1 MKKQK
6 IKSLHLNKKSIAGFI
21 SSRIHGGNRYESI
34 RICEAPLSDTC
45 SINNVACNTGTGG
58 GGSGRPT
65 ANCSDDCNTQLQH
78 TCGCPNTGGT
88 SNLASP
94 C

>member
-6 IKSLHLNKKSIAGFI
+6 IKSLQLNKKSISNFNSLI
-21 SSRIHGGNRYESI
+21 IRGGNRYESV
-34 RICEAPLSDTC
+34 RICPVADTDTC
-45 SINNVACNTGTGG
+45 SANNVACNTGTGG
-58 GGSGRPT
+58 GGSAT
-65 ANCSDDCNTQLQH
+65 VNCSDNCGSRLQD
-78 TCGCPNTGGT
+78 TCGCVDPDPVGT

>member
-6 IKSLHLNKKSIAGFI
+6 IKLLQLNKSSIAGFM
-21 SSRIHGGNRYESI
+21 SSRIYGGNRYESI
-34 RICEAPLSDTC
+34 RICEAPLTDTC

-58 GGSGRPT
+58 GSGTPT
-65 ANCSDDCNTQLQH
+65 ADCTNNCVTRLED
-78 TCGCPNTGGT
+78 TCGCPDPGGT